1 MCEPT
6 GSIEQGG
13 EGWDGRINLGTA
25 CRVRPRKL
33 ILVGDASVTLLRA
46 LSALTNKGVHTI
58 AALPLPGDAIRVL
71 RRRVSVK
78 TEMTS
83 F

>member
-1 MCEPT
+1 M
-6 GSIEQGG
+6 
-13 EGWDGRINLGTA
+13 GRTDESGA
-25 CRVRPRKL
+25 GRVRPRKL
-33 ILVGDASVTLLRA
+33 ILVGDAWVTLLRA